1 MAIYIY
7 IATGSQSPDQGS
19 NTQPLHWK
27 LRVLTTGR
35 ADWRSSLDCIII
47 TFTLILYMRKLRLW
61 KVGKTKLSFV
71 HERYHIISSLEWRA
85 CWTDLDNT
93 SWPHNTY
100 RVSPPGAFLFH
111 LLVQMWGCQRLLFA
125 QGPHGTC
132 PQNSLC
138 QGGISEE
145 LELSCSSRAEWIQ
158 SHLYPVLPAQS
169 SHLQN
174 DSLDEGSSLDLE
186 MRESQGQ
193 KGSQG
198 HLIEPNQIIHFP
210 HNSSSQKF
218 TFQRPIKFPPKFWRP
233 KSKTVVKV
241 IRGKT

>member
-1 MAIYIY
+1 
-7 IATGSQSPDQGS
+7 
-19 NTQPLHWK
+19 
-27 LRVLTTGR
+27 
-35 ADWRSSLDCIII
+35 
-47 TFTLILYMRKLRLW
+47 MRKLRLW
-61 KVGKTKLSFV
+61 EVVKTKLSFV
-71 HERYHIISSLEWRA
+71 HKGIILSAPWSGEPVGLT
-85 CWTDLDNT
+85 WTT
-93 SWPHNTY
+93 PPGPTTHT
-100 RVSPPGAFLFH
+100 VSPPGTFLFH
-111 LLVQMWGCQRLLFA
+111 LLVQMWGCLRLFFA
-125 QGPHGTC
+125 QGPHGIC

-145 LELSCSSRAEWIQ
+145 LDLSCSGRAEWIQ
-158 SHLYPVLPAQS
+158 SHLYPILPAQS

-174 DSLDEGSSLDLE
+174 DSLDEGSSQDLE